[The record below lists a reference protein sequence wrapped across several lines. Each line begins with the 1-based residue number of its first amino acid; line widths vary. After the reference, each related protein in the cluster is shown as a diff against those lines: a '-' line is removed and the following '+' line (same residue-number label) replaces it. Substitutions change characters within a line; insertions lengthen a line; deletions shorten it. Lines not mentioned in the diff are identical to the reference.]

1 MTAALLFDLDGT
13 IVDSDPDHLRAF
25 QTVFAGL
32 GIALDRDNYVRG
44 IMGAS
49 NDIIGERYLSHL
61 SKAEREAAIARK
73 EQLYRDD
80 LGDLTPTAG
89 FVTFLDFAEAERF
102 KTALVTNAPRANV
115 DQVLKALSLSSRLP
129 VRIIGAEL
137 ARAKPDPLPYV
148 TALEKLGADPE
159 RSVAFEDSLS
169 GLRSALGAGLA
180 VVGIASG
187 LPPETLLGAGASLAV
202 ADFNDVRVRPF
213 VEARAQR

>member
-13 IVDSDPDHLRAF
+13 IVDSDPEHLRAF

-49 NDIIGERYLSHL
+49 NDIIGERYLPHL
-61 SKAEREAAIARK
+61 SKAERNEAIEKK
-73 EQLYRDD
+73 EQLYRDG
-80 LGDLTPTAG
+80 LGDMSPIAG
-89 FVTFLDFAEAERF
+89 FLAFLDFAEGERF

-115 DQVLKALSLSSRLP
+115 DQVLKALSLSGRLP
-129 VRIIGAEL
+129 LRIIGAEL
-137 ARAKPDPLPYV
+137 ARAKPDPLPYL
-148 TALEKLGADPE
+148 TALEKLGADPK

-169 GLRSALGAGLA
+169 GLRSALGADLA

-202 ADFNDVRVRPF
+202 ADFNDARIRPF
-213 VEARAQR
+213 IAARAQA

>member
-32 GIALDRDNYVRG
+32 GIPLDRDNYVKG

-49 NDIIGERYLSHL
+49 NDIIGERYLPHL
-61 SKAEREAAIARK
+61 SKAEREAAIEKK
-73 EQLYRDD
+73 EQIYRDG
-80 LGDLTPTAG
+80 LGELSPTAG
-89 FVTFLDFAEAERF
+89 FVAFLDYAEGTGF

-115 DQVLKALSLSSRLP
+115 DDVFKALSLSERLKL
-129 VRIIGAEL
+129 RIIGAEL
-137 ARAKPDPLPYV
+137 ARAKPDPLPYL
-148 TALEKLGADPE
+148 TAIEKLGADPK
-159 RSVAFEDSLS
+159 RSVAFEDSMS

-187 LPPETLLGAGASLAV
+187 LPPEALLSAGASLAV
-202 ADFNDVRVRPF
+202 TDFNDARVRPF
-213 VEARAQR
+213 VTERAKG